1 MELNGSKTWNQ
12 LILIEKDARI
22 GGFQNMINIE
32 NIDCFKGM
40 KEIENN
46 SIDMILTDPPYNVT
60 VAHWDKHINIELLWN
75 EYKRIIKK
83 NGCIAIFGI
92 EPFTT
97 IIKYH
102 NLKQLKYDWIWVKDK
117 ATNFL
122 NCKKQPMRKTE
133 TISIFYKKQTLYIP
147 QLYKNDPKNIRPAKK
162 RIIHS
167 NLYGDHYK
175 IVKKTIPE
183 DMCYPNNLLF
193 FNKEQRAHHPAQK
206 PIKLLEYLIKTYTNE
221 YDLIL
226 DNFMGGGSTGVAA
239 NNLNRYFIGFEIDSH
254 FFQIAKNRI
263 FGYNNKKGVIL

>member
-1 MELNGSKTWNQ
+1 
-12 LILIEKDARI
+12 
-22 GGFQNMINIE
+22 MINIE

-46 SIDMILTDPPYNVT
+46 SIDMILTDPPYNMT
-60 VAHWDKHINIELLWN
+60 AAHWDKHINIELLWN

-162 RIIHS
+162 RMYHS
-167 NLYGDHYK
+167 SLYGDHYK

-239 NNLNRYFIGFEIDSH
+239 NNLNRYFIGFEIDSN

-263 FGYNNKKGVIL
+263 FG